1 MEKIRQ
7 HKVFVIVTSIITLLP
22 MVVGIILW
30 NRLPEMMATHFGTD
44 SMPNDWSPRGFT
56 VFGIPIF
63 LLAVHIICVFAT
75 VADQRNKGINQ
86 TVFKIV
92 GCIAPFCSVACAVG
106 IYGHELGFTEVN
118 SLTAIK
124 CTLAIMIIAVGNYLP
139 KCRQNYTIGIKLPWT
154 LEDEDIWNRTHRL
167 AGWLWIMCGILII
180 AEAFLRFGG
189 AWLIFVVAAVMVL
202 VPVVYSLVI
211 FMRNED

>member
-1 MEKIRQ
+1 MEKIRE

-56 VFGIPIF
+56 VFGLPIF
-63 LLAVHIICVFAT
+63 LLAVHLICVFAT
-75 VADQRNKGINQ
+75 ATDPKNKGINQ

-92 GCIAPFCSVACAVG
+92 ACIAPFCSVACAVG
-106 IYGHELGFTEVN
+106 IYGYELGFTEVN
-118 SLTAIK
+118 SLAAIK
-124 CTLAIMIIAVGNYLP
+124 CTLAIMLIAVGNYLP
-139 KCRQNYTIGIKLPWT
+139 KCRQNNTIGIKLPWT

-167 AGWLWIMCGILII
+167 AGWLWIICGMLII

-189 AWLIFVVAAVMVL
+189 AWFIFVVAAVMVL

-211 FMRNED
+211 FMKS